1 MPYVVAEVEVEVD
14 LESFDDDQIIEEYEL
29 RMLGERIPMKEALNE
44 IYQLRRLGKPYE
56 NQLNN
61 LICDALGVVA

>member
-1 MPYVVAEVEVEVD
+1 MPYVLTEVEVEVD

-29 RMLGERIPMKEALNE
+29 RGFGERIPMKEALTE

-56 NQLNN
+56 NELNK
-61 LICDALGVVA
+61 LICDALGVVV